1 VEEVAEVP
9 ELRRWQ
15 VKELGAAFVEA
26 LRPHRRETPYR
37 TAD

>member
-15 VKELGAAFVEA
+15 VKELAPAFVEA
-26 LRPHRRETPYR
+26 LAPHRKPS
-37 TAD
+37 